1 MTSKLEQALALL
13 AEMRDE
19 LANRSDVEDGS
30 DGPCANDAM
39 QLEML
44 GGDGFTTDG
53 WADRVARLL
62 R

>member
-1 MTSKLEQALALL
+1 MNDKLEQALALL
-13 AEMRDE
+13 AEMRAA
-19 LANRSDVEDGS
+19 LADRSDVEDGS
-30 DGPCANDAM
+30 DGPRANDAM
-39 QLEML
+39 ELEML

>member
-19 LANRSDVEDGS
+19 LPNRSDVEDGS

-39 QLEML
+39 
-44 GGDGFTTDG
+44 
-53 WADRVARLL
+53 
-62 R
+62 